1 VFLVPN
7 LMWGLALEIGQVLD
21 MHCVGILIQ
30 IQMGASVVWLQIV
43 INACKFQ
50 VFHWDF
56 AISFIVMY

>member
-1 VFLVPN
+1 
-7 LMWGLALEIGQVLD
+7 MWGLALEIGQVLD